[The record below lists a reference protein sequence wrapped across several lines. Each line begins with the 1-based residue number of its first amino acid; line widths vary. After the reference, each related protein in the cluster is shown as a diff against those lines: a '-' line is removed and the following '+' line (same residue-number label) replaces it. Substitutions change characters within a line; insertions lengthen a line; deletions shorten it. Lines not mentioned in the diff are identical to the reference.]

1 MKKLYMVGL
10 LVAAVSLG
18 GCELK
23 APTIPE
29 ISTGTVLT
37 WAAML
42 TGTTWAEVIATGV
55 IMDQNTWTFDSWI
68 VPVVTGSES
77 VNIHSGVTAEVQK
90 LINERKTQSG
100 DETKL
105 TEEDIGLM
113 EKIIQKVQGLGK

>member
-10 LVAAVSLG
+10 LVATVSLG

-37 WAAML
+37 WEAML
-42 TGTTWAEVIATGV
+42 TGTTWAEVVATGV
-55 IMDQNTWTFDSWI
+55 IMDQNTWAFDSWTVSVI
-68 VPVVTGSES
+68 EGSES
-77 VNIHSGVTAEVQK
+77 VNIHSGVTAEVSA
-90 LINERKTQSG
+90 LIDERKNQSG

-105 TEEDIGLM
+105 TEEDISLM